1 MKKVLIVEDNKDL
14 LDIYKMSFE
23 SENFIVQEAKDWMEW
38 IIKLLEKIPD
48 IIILDIMMP
57 SMNGFEVLKTI
68 KEQSSINVPIIVCS
82 NLSSDEDEE
91 KVMSS
96 GADMYLRKSE
106 YTAEE
111 VVAKAMDL
119 LNKKR
124 LKWLFAWP
132 HG

>member
-1 MKKVLIVEDNKDL
+1 
-14 LDIYKMSFE
+14 
-23 SENFIVQEAKDWMEW
+23 
-38 IIKLLEKIPD
+38 
-48 IIILDIMMP
+48 MP

-124 LKWLFAWP
+124 LK
-132 HG
+132 

>member
-1 MKKVLIVEDNKDL
+1 MKKVLIIEDNKDL
-14 LDIYKMSFE
+14 LDIYKMNFE
-23 SENFIVQEAKDWMEW
+23 SEKFIVQEAKDWMEW
-38 IIKLLEKIPD
+38 IIKLLEKTPD

-68 KEQSSINVPIIVCS
+68 KEQSSIDVPIIVCS
-82 NLSSDEDEE
+82 NLSSDEDEG
-91 KVMSS
+91 KVMNS

-124 LKWLFAWP
+124 LKWLFAWSN
-132 HG
+132 G